1 MRLMSIVP
9 LPSEAGSPAEGN
21 GTGIILMINAMKE
34 RGLCEPIFK
43 AGIDNFK
50 VILLRSSY
58 LEQTAR
64 AELKDDELAIM
75 DLIRSNGAL
84 GTKELSAL
92 SGLTI
97 VQVRSRVN
105 DLLDKQLIVATAPTN
120 SRNRKYKI
128 ATS

>member
-1 MRLMSIVP
+1 
-9 LPSEAGSPAEGN
+9 
-21 GTGIILMINAMKE
+21 MINAMKE
-34 RGLCEPIFK
+34 RGLSEPLFK

-50 VILLRSSY
+50 VTLLRSSY

-64 AELKDDELAIM
+64 TELKDDELIII
-75 DLIRSNGAL
+75 DLIRSTGAL

-92 SGLTI
+92 SGLTV
-97 VQVRSRVN
+97 VQVRNRVN
-105 DLLDKQLIVATAPTN
+105 DLLDKKLIVATAPTT

>member
-1 MRLMSIVP
+1 
-9 LPSEAGSPAEGN
+9 
-21 GTGIILMINAMKE
+21 MINAMKE
-34 RGLCEPIFK
+34 RGLSEPLFK

-50 VILLRSSY
+50 VILLRSNY

-64 AELKDDELAIM
+64 TELKDDELIII

-92 SGLTI
+92 SGLTV

-105 DLLDKQLIVATAPTN
+105 DLLDKKLIVATAPTT

-128 ATS
+128 APL

>member
-1 MRLMSIVP
+1 
-9 LPSEAGSPAEGN
+9 
-21 GTGIILMINAMKE
+21 MINAMKE
-34 RGLCEPIFK
+34 RGLSEPIFK

-50 VILLRSSY
+50 VTLLRSSC

-92 SGLTI
+92 SGLTV